1 MSGLFFFLL
10 HYNLSVPLRLQYRRF
25 VFSLPSMCGSSG
37 ASVVSQRITR
47 RQSKRRRVKEQ
58 ERLREDEDILN
69 GKLNNSKHFIEA
81 QTSYFPLLHLR
92 LCTLLLHLSNYRVC
106 YKFPLS
112 SWVPLH
118 LAFTPT
124 VLVNLPVSLKHVLRS
139 RQRPKDEQVVQSTP
153 SVQFNKS
160 TVVQD
165 LESLATV

>member
-1 MSGLFFFLL
+1 MIQCHSVTPQKASIIIVMLSVSIFTLTVTFLSLGHVRAFFFLL
-10 HYNLSVPLRLQYRRF
+10 HYNLSVPLSLQYRRF

-37 ASVVSQRITR
+37 ASVVSKRITR
-47 RQSKRRRVKEQ
+47 RQYKRRRVKEQ

-112 SWVPLH
+112 S
-118 LAFTPT
+118 
-124 VLVNLPVSLKHVLRS
+124 
-139 RQRPKDEQVVQSTP
+139 
-153 SVQFNKS
+153 
-160 TVVQD
+160 
-165 LESLATV
+165 